1 MPIFNPSTREYLIDL
16 TGKNDEYHYKLF
28 SILPTIF
35 LCICS
40 ILYPFITN
48 ILSIF
53 GVTIF
58 SYDAYIVPLLMKMKI
73 SKNPTEI
80 LYLKIL
86 TILLI
91 ILSILGLIG
100 IFI

>member
-1 MPIFNPSTREYLIDL
+1 MALPIFNPSTWDYLIDL
-16 TGKNDEYHYKLF
+16 TGKKDDYYYKVF
-28 SILPTIF
+28 SIVPTLF

-40 ILYPFITN
+40 IIYPFITH

-73 SKNPTEI
+73 SKNKNEI
-80 LYLKIL
+80 LFL
-86 TILLI
+86 
-91 ILSILGLIG
+91 
-100 IFI
+100 

>member
-16 TGKNDEYHYKLF
+16 TKKKDDYHYKLF
-28 SILPTIF
+28 SILPTVF

-53 GVTIF
+53 GVSIF
-58 SYDAYIVPLLMKMKI
+58 SYDAYIVPLLMKMKV
-73 SKNPTEI
+73 SKNEKEI
-80 LYLKIL
+80 LYLKVL
-86 TILLI
+86 TVVLI

-100 IFI
+100 IFV